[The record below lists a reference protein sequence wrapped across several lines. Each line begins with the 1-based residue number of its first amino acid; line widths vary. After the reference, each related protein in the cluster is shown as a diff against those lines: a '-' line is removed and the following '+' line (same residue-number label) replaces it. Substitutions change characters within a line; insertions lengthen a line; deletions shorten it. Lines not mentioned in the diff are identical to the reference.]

1 MLYLLRFNFTLK
13 YVLGTKIEKIDGLSR
28 RLDWKVGVKNDNE
41 NKKLIK
47 EEWIWKLVEVV
58 IEELEIDIIEK
69 IKRAREKNNKVI
81 RVVEKIKKTGWRY

>member
-1 MLYLLRFNFTLK
+1 MLRFNFTLK

-47 EEWIWKLVEVV
+47 EEWI
-58 IEELEIDIIEK
+58 
-69 IKRAREKNNKVI
+69 
-81 RVVEKIKKTGWRY
+81 